1 MLATIMF
8 IMIGVHLNLDT
19 WYWICC
25 GIYGI
30 AKVAK
35 LLVFTL
41 DD

>member
-8 IMIGVHLNLDT
+8 IMIGVHLDLGA

-30 AKVAK
+30 AKTVKFIVDA
-35 LLVFTL
+35 L
-41 DD
+41 DV